1 MAKNGKK
8 DNSFLVQGSILAA
21 AGIIVRLIGL
31 FYRVPLNNILGDHG
45 AGIYSSAYNIYAV
58 LLLLSSSSLPL
69 AISKMIAE
77 RAAKKQYRNVRAVL
91 RTSLV
96 FSCFLGGA
104 TFCIIFFGADFFAG
118 TVLNAPETAFALR
131 LLAPTI
137 FVMAFLSTMRGFFQ
151 GLGTMIPTAVSQIIE
166 QIFNAVFSVA
176 CAYGLFR
183 LGMTAANGGPDLAA
197 AYGAGGGTIGTGVG
211 ALSALVVC
219 IVIFFMF
226 RGRFTNMVRRDRT
239 EASERFGTLLKIV
252 ILTALPV
259 TLSGTVTNISTVVDQ
274 SFFGH
279 YMEFVSQS
287 DQYMPVWGAYSS
299 IYVLLTTLPIAIST
313 AMAMSTAPS
322 IAAANAKGDR
332 AGMLS
337 KIALSIRF
345 CMIIAIPST
354 IGLTV
359 LGGPVVKMLFPYNE
373 GSAARMLLVGSVVVV
388 FASLTTITSAILQ
401 GMGKVVIPVTHAA
414 IALAAHFGF
423 LAVALFAMKTGIYGV
438 IFAIIFFNILTT
450 ILNLRYIMRALSYRQ
465 EIRKTFVIPAV
476 CSVIMGAACFGV
488 YHGCFRLVHRNIVSV
503 AAAILAALIVYF
515 VLLLKLKGIDELEL
529 LDAPMGAR
537 FVRIAKKIRL
547 L

>member
-1 MAKNGKK
+1 MAKKEKK

-21 AGIIVRLIGL
+21 AGILVRLIGL
-31 FYRVPLNNILGDHG
+31 FYRVPLNNILGDDG
-45 AGIYSSAYNIYAV
+45 AGIYSSAYNIYAI

-77 RAAKKQYRNVRAVL
+77 RAARKEYRNVRAVL
-91 RTSLV
+91 RTSLI
-96 FSCFLGGA
+96 FSLFLGA
-104 TFCIIFFGADFFAG
+104 VTFCIIFFGADFFAG
-118 TVLNAPETAFALR
+118 TMLNAPETAFALR

-137 FVMAFLSTMRGFFQ
+137 FIMAFLSTMRGFFQ

-183 LGMTAANGGPDLAA
+183 LGLSAAGGGEALAA
-197 AYGAGGGTIGTGVG
+197 SYGAGGGTIGTGVG

-219 IVIFFMF
+219 IVIFFLF
-226 RGRFTNMVRRDRT
+226 RNRFMGMVRRDRNT
-239 EASERFGTLLKIV
+239 DTERFGPLLKIV

-274 SFFGH
+274 TFFGH
-279 YMEFVSQS
+279 YMEFAGQS
-287 DQYMPVWGAYSS
+287 ADYMSVWGAYSS

-322 IAAANAKGDR
+322 IAAANARGDR
-332 AGMLS
+332 ADMLS

-354 IGLTV
+354 IGLTL
-359 LGGPVVKMLFPYNE
+359 LGGPVVKLLFPYNE

-401 GMGKVVIPVTHAA
+401 GMGKVVVPVKHAV
-414 IALAAHFGF
+414 IALIAHFG
-423 LAVALFAMKTGIYGV
+423 LLVLLLFGFKTGIYGV

-450 ILNLRYIMRALSYRQ
+450 ALNLGYIMKALSYRQ
-465 EIRKTFVIPAV
+465 EVRKTFLVPAV
-476 CSVIMGAACFGV
+476 CSLIMGAVCYGV
-488 YHGCFRLVHRNIVSV
+488 YYGTYRLLHRNIISV
-503 AAAILAALIVYF
+503 LLAVLAAVILYAI
-515 VLLLKLKGIDELEL
+515 LLLKLHGIDEVEL

-537 FVRIAKKIRL
+537 IVRVAKKFRL